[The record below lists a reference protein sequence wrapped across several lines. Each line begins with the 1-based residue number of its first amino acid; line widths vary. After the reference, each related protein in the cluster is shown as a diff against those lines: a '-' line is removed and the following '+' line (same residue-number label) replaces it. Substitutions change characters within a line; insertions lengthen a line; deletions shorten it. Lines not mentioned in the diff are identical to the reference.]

1 LQIRNCGN
9 LATMRIRNDVFN
21 PQLWQFR
28 IADPQLWR
36 ISNDADPQLWRI
48 RNEAKIVPGIC
59 RSKNRARLRRP
70 GRTRL
75 PTALILSYALI
86 AMLPCVFLLYRV
98 NHNL

>member
-28 IADPQLWR
+28 I
-36 ISNDADPQLWRI
+36 ADPQLWRI

>member
-1 LQIRNCGN
+1 MCSIRNCGNSALQIRNCGGSV
-9 LATMRIRNDVFN
+9 TVQIRNYGESATKQKSCQESVV
-21 PQLWQFR
+21 
-28 IADPQLWR
+28 
-36 ISNDADPQLWRI
+36 
-48 RNEAKIVPGIC
+48 AKIVPGII
-59 RSKNRARLRRP
+59 RP